1 MINVKKEGFLK
12 KLFLFLC
19 VFGQQKNRTNE
30 AGEVQ
35 KAQDT
40 ALEAADPKRGRTL
53 SKARGIGAEMSCRR
67 RDGARQSGSFAS
79 VKAREAANCSGKPG
93 ARRLRRARARKKR
106 GALAGA

>member
-30 AGEVQ
+30 AGEAQ

-40 ALEAADPKRGRTL
+40 ALKAAD
-53 SKARGIGAEMSCRR
+53 SKKGAHAFE
-67 RDGARQSGSFAS
+67 GARDWSGNELPTE
-79 VKAREAANCSGKPG
+79 RWC
-93 ARRLRRARARKKR
+93 RAKR
-106 GALAGA
+106 QLCLG